1 MVLRIALGMEEIQ
14 RYRMSKKT
22 EIKKQANM
30 QSDNIEMTKFSQGVT
45 YGGSLDLENGMSDM
59 TYSFGDV
66 GQLDLFSEEEMREKY
81 PALKQAKRSTLS
93 SRRDVDMT
101 RKFTFRNSGKVMDF
115 LPIFASNMDGVGTFS
130 MAKQMQKHK
139 MMTVITKSTT
149 IGEWRA
155 AAGTGIRMQSLS
167 VCTGTN
173 VMWDGEAQDW
183 KTMQQVLKSFPDVKM
198 ITIDVANAYHQN
210 MVDFI
215 KKVRDEY
222 PDKVIIAG
230 NVVTPEM
237 TEELIING
245 ADVVK
250 IGIGPGSVCTT
261 RTMTGVGVPQFSAI
275 VDCSDAANGV
285 GGHIMADGGCVYPGD
300 IAKAFGGGAHMVMIG
315 GMLAGH
321 AESEQKVVD
330 GKIEFYGMSSD
341 RAREKHGKRKDGYR
355 GNEGRLI
362 SLPYRGPVE
371 PTLEDILGGVRSACT
386 YIGARRLKDMAKCA
400 SFVTTNNVINRVYEK
415 YTK

>member
-1 MVLRIALGMEEIQ
+1 MRINYDAKLNFEDVLLQ
-14 RYRMSKKT
+14 
-22 EIKKQANM
+22 
-30 QSDNIEMTKFSQGVT
+30 
-45 YGGSLDLENGMSDM
+45 
-59 TYSFGDV
+59 
-66 GQLDLFSEEEMREKY
+66 
-81 PALKQAKRSTLS
+81 PKRSTLS
-93 SRRDVDMT
+93 SRKDVDMT
-101 RKFTFRNSGKVMDF
+101 RNFTFRNSGKQMNF

-130 MAKQMQKHK
+130 MAKVLQEYK
-139 MMTVITKSTT
+139 MMTVITKT
-149 IGEWRA
+149 
-155 AAGTGIRMQSLS
+155 TGIDDWRKAVGNGVRLQSVS

-173 VMWDGEAQDW
+173 VMWDKEAQDW
-183 KTMQQVLKSFPDVKM
+183 KTMQEVLTSFPDIKM
-198 ITIDVANAYHQN
+198 ITVDVANTYHQN

-222 PDKVIIAG
+222 PTKIIVAG

-261 RTMTGVGVPQFSAI
+261 RTMKGVGVPQFSAI
-275 VDCSDAANGV
+275 LDCADAANGV
-285 GGHIMADGGCVYPGD
+285 DGHIMADGGCVYPGD

-321 AESEQKVVD
+321 DESEQEVVD
-330 GKIEFYGMSSD
+330 NKVEFYGMSSD

-362 SLPYRGPVE
+362 SLPYRGPVQH
-371 PTLEDILGGVRSACT
+371 TVEDILGGVRSACT
-386 YIGARRLKDMAKCA
+386 YIGARRLKDMPKCA

-415 YTK
+415 YNK

>member
-1 MVLRIALGMEEIQ
+1 MRINYDAKLNFEDVLLQ
-14 RYRMSKKT
+14 
-22 EIKKQANM
+22 
-30 QSDNIEMTKFSQGVT
+30 
-45 YGGSLDLENGMSDM
+45 
-59 TYSFGDV
+59 
-66 GQLDLFSEEEMREKY
+66 
-81 PALKQAKRSTLS
+81 PKRSTLS
-93 SRRDVDMT
+93 SRKDVDMT
-101 RKFTFRNSGKVMDF
+101 RNFTFRNSGKQMNF

-130 MAKQMQKHK
+130 MAKVLQEYK
-139 MMTVITKSTT
+139 MMTVITKTT
-149 IGEWRA
+149 GIEEWRKA
-155 AAGTGIRMQSLS
+155 VGNGVRLQSVS

-173 VMWDGEAQDW
+173 VMWDKEAQDW
-183 KTMQQVLKSFPDVKM
+183 KTMQEVLKSFPDIKM

-215 KKVRDEY
+215 AKVRDQY
-222 PDKVIIAG
+222 PTKIIVAG

-275 VDCSDAANGV
+275 LDCADAANGV
-285 GGHIMADGGCVYPGD
+285 DGHIMADGGCVFPGD

-321 AESEQKVVD
+321 DESEQQVVD

-362 SLPYRGPVE
+362 SLPYRGPVKG
-371 PTLEDILGGVRSACT
+371 TVEDILGGVRSACT
-386 YIGARRLKDMAKCA
+386 YIGARRLKDMPKCA
-400 SFVTTNNVINRVYEK
+400 SFVTTNNVQNQVYER

>member
-1 MVLRIALGMEEIQ
+1 MRINYDAKLNFEDVLLQ
-14 RYRMSKKT
+14 
-22 EIKKQANM
+22 
-30 QSDNIEMTKFSQGVT
+30 
-45 YGGSLDLENGMSDM
+45 
-59 TYSFGDV
+59 
-66 GQLDLFSEEEMREKY
+66 
-81 PALKQAKRSTLS
+81 PKRSTLS
-93 SRRDVDMT
+93 SRKDVDMT
-101 RKFTFRNSGKVMDF
+101 RNFTFRNSGKQMNF

-130 MAKQMQKHK
+130 MAKVLQEYK
-139 MMTVITKSTT
+139 MMTVITKTT
-149 IGEWRA
+149 GIEEWRKA
-155 AAGTGIRMQSLS
+155 VGNGVRLQSVS

-173 VMWDGEAQDW
+173 VMWDKEAQDW
-183 KTMQQVLKSFPDVKM
+183 ATMQEVLKSFPDIKM
-198 ITIDVANAYHQN
+198 ITVDVANAYHQN

-215 KKVRDEY
+215 KKVRDKY
-222 PDKVIIAG
+222 PTKIIIAG

-275 VDCSDAANGV
+275 LDWADAANGV
-285 GGHIMADGGCVYPGD
+285 DGHIMADGGCVYPGD

-321 AESEQKVVD
+321 DESEQQVVD
-330 GKIEFYGMSSD
+330 GKVEFYGMSSD

-362 SLPYRGPVE
+362 SLPYRGPVQN
-371 PTLEDILGGVRSACT
+371 TVEDILGGVRSACT
-386 YIGARRLKDMAKCA
+386 YIGARRLKDMPKCA

-415 YTK
+415 YDK

>member
-1 MVLRIALGMEEIQ
+1 MRINTECKLNFEDVLLQ
-14 RYRMSKKT
+14 
-22 EIKKQANM
+22 
-30 QSDNIEMTKFSQGVT
+30 
-45 YGGSLDLENGMSDM
+45 
-59 TYSFGDV
+59 
-66 GQLDLFSEEEMREKY
+66 
-81 PALKQAKRSTLS
+81 PKRSTLS

-101 RKFTFRNSGKVMDF
+101 RKFTFRNSNKVMDF

-149 IGEWRA
+149 IDEWRA
-155 AAGTGIRMQSLS
+155 AAGTGLRMQSVS

-173 VMWDGEAQDW
+173 VMWDKDAQDW
-183 KTMQQVLKSFPDVKM
+183 KTMQEVLEMFPDVKM

-210 MVDFI
+210 FVDFI
-215 KKVRDEY
+215 KKVRDQY
-222 PDKVIIAG
+222 TDKVIIAG

-300 IAKAFGGGAHMVMIG
+300 IAKALGGGAHMVMIG

-321 AESEQKVVD
+321 DESEQEVVD

-341 RAREKHGKRKDGYR
+341 RARDKHGKRKDGYR
-355 GNEGRLI
+355 GNEGFSPLWP
-362 SLPYRGPVE
+362 S
-371 PTLEDILGGVRSACT
+371 
-386 YIGARRLKDMAKCA
+386 
-400 SFVTTNNVINRVYEK
+400 
-415 YTK
+415 

>member
-1 MVLRIALGMEEIQ
+1 MRINYDAKLNFEDVLLQ
-14 RYRMSKKT
+14 
-22 EIKKQANM
+22 
-30 QSDNIEMTKFSQGVT
+30 
-45 YGGSLDLENGMSDM
+45 
-59 TYSFGDV
+59 
-66 GQLDLFSEEEMREKY
+66 
-81 PALKQAKRSTLS
+81 PKRSTLS
-93 SRRDVDMT
+93 SRKDVDMT
-101 RKFTFRNSGKVMDF
+101 RNFTFRNSGKQMNF

-130 MAKQMQKHK
+130 MAKVLQEFK
-139 MMTVITKSTT
+139 MMTVITKTT
-149 IGEWRA
+149 GIEEWRKA
-155 AAGTGIRMQSLS
+155 VGNGVRLQSVS

-173 VMWDGEAQDW
+173 VMWDKEAQDW
-183 KTMQQVLKSFPDVKM
+183 KTMQEVLRSFPDIKM

-215 KKVRDEY
+215 AKVRDQY
-222 PDKVIIAG
+222 PTKIIVAG

-275 VDCSDAANGV
+275 LDCADAANGV
-285 GGHIMADGGCVYPGD
+285 DGHIMADGGCVFPGD

-321 AESEQKVVD
+321 DESEQEVVD

-362 SLPYRGPVE
+362 SLPYRGPVQN
-371 PTLEDILGGVRSACT
+371 TVEDILGGVRSACT
-386 YIGARRLKDMAKCA
+386 YIGARRLKDMPKCA

-415 YTK
+415 YDK

>member
-1 MVLRIALGMEEIQ
+1 MRINYDAKLNFEDVLLQ
-14 RYRMSKKT
+14 
-22 EIKKQANM
+22 
-30 QSDNIEMTKFSQGVT
+30 
-45 YGGSLDLENGMSDM
+45 
-59 TYSFGDV
+59 
-66 GQLDLFSEEEMREKY
+66 
-81 PALKQAKRSTLS
+81 PKRSTLS
-93 SRRDVDMT
+93 SRKDVDMT
-101 RKFTFRNSGKVMDF
+101 RNFTFRNSGKQMNF

-130 MAKQMQKHK
+130 MAKVLQEYK
-139 MMTVITKSTT
+139 MMTVITKTT
-149 IGEWRA
+149 GIEEWRKA
-155 AAGTGIRMQSLS
+155 VGNGVRLQSVS

-173 VMWDGEAQDW
+173 VMWDKEAQDW
-183 KTMQQVLKSFPDVKM
+183 KTMQEVLKSFPDIKM
-198 ITIDVANAYHQN
+198 ITVDVANAYHQN

-215 KKVRDEY
+215 AKVRDQY
-222 PDKVIIAG
+222 PTKIIVAG

-275 VDCSDAANGV
+275 LDCADAANGV
-285 GGHIMADGGCVYPGD
+285 DGHIMADGGCVFPGD

-321 AESEQKVVD
+321 DESEQQVID

-362 SLPYRGPVE
+362 SLPYRGPVKG
-371 PTLEDILGGVRSACT
+371 TVEDILGGVRSACT
-386 YIGARRLKDMAKCA
+386 YIGARRLKDMPKCA
-400 SFVTTNNVINRVYEK
+400 SFVTTNNVQNQVYER